1 MQEKLERIMRR
12 IHVLLSNCKESAY
25 SSEDL
30 IVPKKR
36 LFSLLEELNYAV
48 YELMEQYEATAAS
61 RERAVAEQ
69 ERKMAQ
75 IKEDAEKRAE
85 DTYAASLLLARDM
98 LVDMRSI
105 SEKLCHDIRREYEG
119 VLKTFDDRTQF
130 LYENEE
136 ETIGQLKLMGE
147 SRKYLRLIELQ
158 NKEKEEKKDLTEEEK
173 KLRKERAEEEA
184 EIAAA
189 EAMSELSQKL
199 SAPIVVQVNEQPKIP
214 EGFERKRSG
223 KKKKYA
229 PNTALEETVV
239 DGEGV
244 VEPPLQE
251 MQTPQPPVKLPD
263 SDQLDREYFESLEE
277 QKDEER
283 KHAKGIKKLF
293 GKR

>member
-12 IHVLLSNCKESAY
+12 IYVLLSNCKESAY

-30 IVPKKR
+30 IVPKTR

-75 IKEDAEKRAE
+75 IKEDAEKRAD

-119 VLKTFDDRTQF
+119 VLKTFDDRTRF

-136 ETIGQLKLMGE
+136 ETIGRLKLMGE

-158 NKEKEEKKDLTEEEK
+158 NKEKEEKKDLTEAEK

-214 EGFERKRSG
+214 EGFEKKRSG

-229 PNTALEETVV
+229 PNAALEETVV

-244 VEPPLQE
+244 VESPSQE
-251 MQTPQPPVKLPD
+251 AQLPVELPD